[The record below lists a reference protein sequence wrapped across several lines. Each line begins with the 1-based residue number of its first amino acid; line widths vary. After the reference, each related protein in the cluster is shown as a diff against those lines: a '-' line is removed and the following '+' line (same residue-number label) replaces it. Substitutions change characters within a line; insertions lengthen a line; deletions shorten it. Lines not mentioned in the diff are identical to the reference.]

1 MLSSIMRLTSQ
12 SNKARVNAP
21 GLTAYQKL
29 AMNSEKK
36 LFNNV
41 VDMFGK
47 TGIEDVEQNIDRAMG
62 KANILILTK
71 TNLLMKFLS
80 IYQSTICMN

>member
-1 MLSSIMRLTSQ
+1 
-12 SNKARVNAP
+12 
-21 GLTAYQKL
+21 
-29 AMNSEKK
+29 MNSEKK

>member
-1 MLSSIMRLTSQ
+1 
-12 SNKARVNAP
+12 
-21 GLTAYQKL
+21 
-29 AMNSEKK
+29 
-36 LFNNV
+36 
-41 VDMFGK
+41 MFGK